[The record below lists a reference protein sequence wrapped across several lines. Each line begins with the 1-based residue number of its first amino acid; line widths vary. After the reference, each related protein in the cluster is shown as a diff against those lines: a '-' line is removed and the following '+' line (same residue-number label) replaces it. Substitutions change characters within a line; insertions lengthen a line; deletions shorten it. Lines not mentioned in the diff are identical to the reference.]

1 MEDFARGV
9 GVNEKENT
17 EAQRSAIT
25 EIDFKFS
32 KGNCVLSITVH
43 GQASQKFK
51 INYEEANFKVSLEKP
66 LKALGLGLLDFT
78 SVNNLYQIKLV
89 DQLLINVLKK
99 GMQKINKFC
108 ATKIYNF
115 EKEKTIQNLVKS
127 ANNEDSAILEFIKE
141 KFEKINTIIEEVQME
156 VYDRSL
162 LIKKANEEIVD
173 NLNRK
178 YILVVNQLIEL
189 QRGHNI
195 PESSLSAQVKELID
209 NL

>member
-99 GMQKINKFC
+99 ECKRLTNFVQQKFTILKKKKLF
-108 ATKIYNF
+108 
-115 EKEKTIQNLVKS
+115 KTW
-127 ANNEDSAILEFIKE
+127 
-141 KFEKINTIIEEVQME
+141 
-156 VYDRSL
+156 
-162 LIKKANEEIVD
+162 
-173 NLNRK
+173 
-178 YILVVNQLIEL
+178 
-189 QRGHNI
+189 
-195 PESSLSAQVKELID
+195 
-209 NL
+209 

>member
-1 MEDFARGV
+1 
-9 GVNEKENT
+9 
-17 EAQRSAIT
+17 
-25 EIDFKFS
+25 
-32 KGNCVLSITVH
+32 
-43 GQASQKFK
+43 
-51 INYEEANFKVSLEKP
+51 
-66 LKALGLGLLDFT
+66 
-78 SVNNLYQIKLV
+78 
-89 DQLLINVLKK
+89 
-99 GMQKINKFC
+99 
-108 ATKIYNF
+108 
-115 EKEKTIQNLVKS
+115 LVKS
-127 ANNEDSAILEFIKE
+127 ANNEVSAILEFIKE